1 MKIRAML
8 LTTLLVAVASWV
20 MAADK
25 PAEANTIDNL
35 KAAFTGESTA
45 SAKYAAYGKKARE
58 EGYNQIAALFEAA
71 SKSESFHAGNHKA
84 VLEQLG
90 DKAPVV
96 EPKFEVRS
104 TAENLEDAFKG
115 ESYEVATM
123 YPDFLKQA
131 AKENTTLAL
140 ISFNYAYKTE
150 MNHKELY
157 GKAIEA
163 LKTGAEKSLPS
174 KYLVCSTCG
183 NTYGDTSPARC
194 GICMTSQDRFLT
206 FAA

>member
-1 MKIRAML
+1 MKIKAIL
-8 LTTLLVAVASWV
+8 LATLLIAVASLV
-20 MAADK
+20 AAADK
-25 PAEANTIDNL
+25 PTEATTVDNL

-45 SAKYAAYGKKARE
+45 SAKYLAYGKKARE
-58 EGYNQIAALFEAA
+58 EGYTKIATLFEAA

-90 DKAPVV
+90 EKAPVV
-96 EPKFEVRS
+96 EPKFEVK
-104 TAENLEDAFKG
+104 TTLENLQDAFKG

-123 YPDFLKQA
+123 YPEMLKQA
-131 AKENTTLAL
+131 AKENSNLAL

-150 MNHKELY
+150 INHKELY
-157 GKAIEA
+157 GRAIEA
-163 LKTGAEKSLPS
+163 LKAGAEKDLPS
-174 KYLVCSTCG
+174 QYLVCSTCG
-183 NTYGDTSPARC
+183 NTYAGTAPARC